1 MKINPCDY
9 WSHGCD
15 MCPFGRLGCESW
27 YSGSYSKEDWVDTL
41 KEMIENCK
49 EAIDNLNKE

>member
-27 YSGSYSKEDWVDTL
+27 YSGSYSKEDWINTL

-49 EAIDNLNKE
+49 EAIDNLSKE